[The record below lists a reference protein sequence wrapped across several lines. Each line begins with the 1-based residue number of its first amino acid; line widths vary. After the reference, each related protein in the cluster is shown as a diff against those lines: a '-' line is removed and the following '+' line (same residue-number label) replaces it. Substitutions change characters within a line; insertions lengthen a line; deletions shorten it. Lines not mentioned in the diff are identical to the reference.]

1 LLQHSS
7 RGSTSSGRRR
17 SKDEEN
23 NGVGPSL
30 SGPTDAFSGLALEVK
45 NLVKSFGPIPGVW
58 DVNLA
63 VKQGTLHGFL
73 GPNGS
78 GKTTTIKCIMG
89 LLRRTSGEIRIFGEE
104 PHGDAIELKR
114 RLGYLPELPS
124 FPNYLKG
131 REVLLTYGSI
141 RGLPDKTK
149 LLVESKA
156 LLERVGLKDA
166 AEKAVGKYSKG
177 MQTRLGLAVALLG
190 EPDLLILDEPTEGLD
205 PVGVIDV
212 RELLK
217 TVVSEGRTV
226 LLSSHQLPEV
236 QQMCSAVTVLKEG
249 RTVTEGSVDELGKR
263 LHGGVVYKAEFDS
276 LGPDLMNELKKIDGV
291 SEITSTEE
299 DVIAILMSKDYD
311 VRPSL
316 ARLAVQHG
324 SLLLSCEREEA
335 SLEELFL
342 SLVRERID

>member
-1 LLQHSS
+1 MSI
-7 RGSTSSGRRR
+7 
-17 SKDEEN
+17 
-23 NGVGPSL
+23 PSHK
-30 SGPTDAFSGLALEVK
+30 PPELALEVK
-45 NLVKSFGPIPGVW
+45 NLTKSYGPLPGVW

-63 VKQGTLHGFL
+63 VKLGTLHGFL

-78 GKTTTIKCIMG
+78 GKTTTIKCVMG
-89 LLRRTSGEIRIFGEE
+89 LLHKTSGQIRIFGEE
-104 PHGDAIELKR
+104 PHGDAVEIKQR
-114 RLGYLPELPS
+114 VGYLPELPS
-124 FPNYLKG
+124 YPTYLKG
-131 REVLLTYGSI
+131 REVLITYGRI
-141 RGLPDKTK
+141 RGIAEDRLNQ
-149 LLVESKA
+149 ESNA
-156 LLERVGLKDA
+156 LLKQVGLVDS

-212 RELLK
+212 RDLLRK
-217 TVVSEGRTV
+217 LVSEGRTV

-236 QQMCSAVTVLKEG
+236 QQMCSVVTVLKEG
-249 RTVTEGSVDELGKR
+249 RTVIEGSVEELAEH

-276 LGPDLMNELKKIDGV
+276 SGPGLIEGVRKIDGV
-291 SEITSTEE
+291 SEVTTMED

-324 SLLLSCEREEA
+324 TLLLSCEREET
-335 SLEELFL
+335 SLEELFV
-342 SLVRERID
+342 SLMKEGS

>member
-1 LLQHSS
+1 MSAS
-7 RGSTSSGRRR
+7 AETS
-17 SKDEEN
+17 
-23 NGVGPSL
+23 
-30 SGPTDAFSGLALEVK
+30 SGLALEVR
-45 NLVKSFGPIPGVW
+45 NLVKSYGPIPGVW
-58 DVNLA
+58 DVNLG
-63 VKQGTLHGFL
+63 VGQGTLHGFL

-78 GKTTTIKCIMG
+78 GKTTTIKCVMG
-89 LLRRTSGEIRIFGEE
+89 LLHKTAGEIRVFGEE
-104 PHGDAIELKR
+104 PQGDAIELKR
-114 RLGYLPELPS
+114 RVGYLPELPS

-131 REVLLTYGSI
+131 REVLLTYGRI
-141 RGLPDKTK
+141 RGTLDKKK
-149 LLVESKA
+149 LMVESKM
-156 LLERVGLKDA
+156 LLKKVGLEDA
-166 AEKAVGKYSKG
+166 SEKAVGEYSKG
-177 MQTRLGLAVALLG
+177 MQTRLGLAVAMLG

-236 QQMCSAVTVLKEG
+236 QQMCSRVTVLKEG
-249 RTVTEGSVDELGKR
+249 RTVTEGSVEELAKR

-276 LGPDLMNELKKIDGV
+276 LGPDLMADLERIDGV
-291 SEITSTEE
+291 SEVTSVEE
-299 DVIAILMSKDYD
+299 DVVAILMTKDYD

-342 SLVRERID
+342 SLVRKSD